1 MKRVRIGIIGA
12 GGATEWAVLPVLSG
26 PDAVSPPDSGAWW
39 GRRPLLD
46 SAISYQAPARPEVV
60 AIADRDGA
68 RAERLAASWR
78 IRASYSDWRLML
90 REVELDA
97 ILCLA
102 PPAVAA
108 EVIVGAGVAVRHLWL
123 DGPPALS
130 SSATRSLD
138 QRLQGRALRV
148 WCGHPLRVAA
158 AHRAARRLLE
168 RGQVGEVS
176 ALGLRWPMPL
186 GALPDVLHDAGE
198 TPYFA
203 SSYAALDLLLDFAGA
218 SRGACQIMAAQSG
231 GATSLL
237 LRFSNGVSATAL
249 FAGAE
254 NWSAPLPRLEICGTQ
269 GRSIV
274 CEGGRRLW
282 LHEPRESARLLE
294 PPGLAA
300 HVSSANI
307 AGLAEDLKA
316 FLAATVEPLESPET
330 PGLGDAANALE
341 VLEAAGRAVGSGQI
355 VETAVRQNKPEKEA
369 YFSPRETPAAPVLAP
384 LNDTLKLPL

>member
-12 GGATEWAVLPVLSG
+12 GGATEWAILPVLSG

-39 GRRPLLD
+39 GRRPLPD

-68 RAERLAASWR
+68 RAGRLAESWR
-78 IRASYSDWRLML
+78 VRASYSDWRLML

-97 ILCLA
+97 LLCLA
-102 PPAVAA
+102 PPEVAA
-108 EVIVGAGVAVRHLWL
+108 EVVVAAGAAVRHLWL

-130 SSATRSLD
+130 AAATRSLED
-138 QRLQGRALRV
+138 RLQGRALKV
-148 WCGHPLRVAA
+148 WCGHSLRAAA
-158 AHRAARRLLE
+158 AHRAAQRLIE
-168 RGQVGEVS
+168 RGQIGEVS
-176 ALGLRWPMPL
+176 ALSLRWPAPL
-186 GALPDVLHDAGE
+186 HHAPPQAGHDA
-198 TPYFA
+198 PYFT
-203 SSYAALDLLLDFAGA
+203 SSYAALDLLLHFANAG
-218 SRGACQIMAAQSG
+218 RGKSQITAAQNG

-237 LRFSNGVSATAL
+237 LRFDNGASATAL

-269 GRSIV
+269 GRSVV

-300 HVSSANI
+300 HVSAANI
-307 AGLAEDLKA
+307 TGVAEDLKA
-316 FLAATVEPLESPET
+316 FLGSVVEAGESDETSPLSGAAI
-330 PGLGDAANALE
+330 ALE
-341 VLEAAGRAVGSGQI
+341 ILEAAGRAVNSGES
-355 VETAVRQNKPEKEA
+355 VETGASENKLQKEA
-369 YFSPRETPAAPVLAP
+369 YFSPPNAPPKPLAPAA
-384 LNDTLKLPL
+384 DTLKLPL